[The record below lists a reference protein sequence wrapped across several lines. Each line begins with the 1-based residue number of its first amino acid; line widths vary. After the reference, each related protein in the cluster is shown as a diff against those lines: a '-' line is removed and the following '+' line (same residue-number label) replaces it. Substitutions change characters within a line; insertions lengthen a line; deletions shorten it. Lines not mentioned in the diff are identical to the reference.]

1 MFAMLPLMLAGPDLR
16 RPLPVP
22 GFPAPGL
29 AARALATPGAAPAAA
44 AGCHLRPSLS
54 RSRLQGSWGGWSPL
68 VLVAALLVMA
78 FALAPEAPQ
87 DQAAICQRHNGPAA
101 CRVW

>member
-1 MFAMLPLMLAGPDLR
+1 MVALMLAGPDLR
-16 RPLPVP
+16 RPLPGP
-22 GFPAPGL
+22 ALPAPGL
-29 AARALATPGAAPAAA
+29 AARALATPGATPAAV
-44 AGCHLRPSLS
+44 AGCRPRPSVS

-68 VLVAALLVMA
+68 VLVAVLLVTA
-78 FALAPEAPQ
+78 FALAPETPQ